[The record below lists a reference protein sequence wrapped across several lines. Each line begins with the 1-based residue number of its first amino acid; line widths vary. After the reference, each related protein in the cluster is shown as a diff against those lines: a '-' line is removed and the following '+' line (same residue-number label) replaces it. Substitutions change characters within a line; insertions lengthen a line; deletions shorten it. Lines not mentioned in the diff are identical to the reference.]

1 MTRVAFATLGC
12 RVNQVD
18 TQELQG
24 LLEARG
30 CQTVPFGAAADVVV
44 VNTCAVTARAEFSD
58 RQLIRRAVRGH
69 PNARVVVTGCWAQ
82 IDPRAAAAMPGVAL
96 VVGASDRQRIGV
108 LIDEL
113 TSRQA
118 AGSASARSE
127 PSDDGGCRGDSGLDT
142 GAASGT
148 GCAAGS
154 TTGDSCGAAQGA
166 ESPRRLHA
174 TNTELVEARVT
185 DAGLT
190 GARAGAS
197 MQLAPFA
204 RVTGRSRAFLKIQDG
219 CQHRCAFCIVP
230 LARGPSRSRQP
241 EAVVDQVSALV
252 EAGHPEV
259 VLTGVDLGHYG
270 ADLIPRTSLAA
281 LLRRLDGICGL
292 RWIRLSSVLPA
303 YFTAE
308 LIDAVTG
315 LDTIAPHLHVPL
327 QSGSDR
333 VLRQM
338 RRPYNVRLYT
348 RLIERLAEGIPTVG
362 LGTDLITGFPG
373 ETDADAAQTE
383 SLVAALPFTYLHVF
397 GYSDREGT
405 EAIRLGGHVAPRAI
419 TDRSRRL
426 RWLGDRKARAFRQ
439 RLCGTA
445 QEALVLETR
454 DRSTGR
460 LTGLTGNYVEVLL
473 DGMDTLKG
481 RLVSVR
487 VTGVQGRAVT
497 GELAG

>member
-24 LLEARG
+24 RLEARG

-58 RQLIRRAVRGH
+58 RQLIRRAIRGH
-69 PNARVVVTGCWAQ
+69 PNARVVVAGCWAQ
-82 IDPRAAAAMPGVAL
+82 IDPKAVAAMPGVDL
-96 VVGASDRQRIGV
+96 VVGASDPQRLGV

-113 TSRQA
+113 TNRQA
-118 AGSASARSE
+118 AGSASGRSE
-127 PSDDGGCRGDSGLDT
+127 PGDDDGYRRASRLDT
-142 GAASGT
+142 GAGSST
-148 GCAAGS
+148 GCSAASISEDARGAAG
-154 TTGDSCGAAQGA
+154 GVEPA
-166 ESPRRLHA
+166 RRLQ
-174 TNTELVEARVT
+174 VRDPRVMEARVT
-185 DAGLT
+185 DAQVG
-190 GARAGAS
+190 S
-197 MQLAPFA
+197 MEPAPFA

-230 LARGPSRSRQP
+230 LARGQSRSRQP
-241 EAVVDQVSALV
+241 EAVMDQARALV
-252 EAGHPEV
+252 EAGHPEI

-270 ADLIPRTSLAA
+270 ADLTPRTSLAA

-308 LIDAVTG
+308 LLDAVTG
-315 LDTIAPHLHVPL
+315 LGTIAPHLHVPL

-333 VLRQM
+333 VLRRM

-348 RLIERLAEGIPTVG
+348 GLIERLAEAIPTLG

-397 GYSDREGT
+397 GYSDRKGT
-405 EAIRLGGHVAPRAI
+405 EAIRLGDHLSPRAI
-419 TDRSRRL
+419 TERSRRL
-426 RWLGDRKARAFRQ
+426 RWLGDRKARVFRR

-460 LTGLTGNYVEVLL
+460 LTALTGNYVEVLL
-473 DGMDTLKG
+473 DGMDTLIG

-487 VTGVQGRAVT
+487 VTAVQGSTVI